1 MKKILVVLML
11 LGPPAGAQYAHTSN
25 PGVIGNVKPT
35 ITTNGQCATVAS
47 GGSNSA
53 MFAVTGTWTGTLGF
67 FGSND
72 NGATTIALQAY
83 AITPGTGAVATSSVN
98 TTTGN
103 GVWLADTW
111 GTYQTEVCATA
122 AMTGTATLQLDAMP
136 AVAIQQITGLGGGPV
151 TVTGSLSV
159 SGAADVVS
167 TGAPTTFNANAVCTG
182 TLLTAGLQSAGFH
195 FDVGTL
201 IGTFT
206 AQCSAFVS
214 GTTNFTNGGLKDVT
228 GATVSGAVTNPNA
241 QTDWTITCPGD
252 TRRVQ
257 VCTTA
262 FTSGSTTG
270 QAVGTFYQT
279 ASAAGGGGG
288 GPATQS
294 TAGTNAQA
302 WWVRIGDATNGPAAV
317 KAASAAAVA
326 TDPALV
332 CAISPNNT
340 VALVAN
346 QSMNEAQINGVAPSM
361 GNGVS
366 GTGVQRVTIASDST
380 GQVAV
385 AGSVNIKGLGT
396 ANSPDTAVVTCQP
409 PSGSTIPYAIY
420 TPGATTIAANA
431 ADNAA
436 VAATLNAA
444 CTTTTACSAASSI
457 QWPMNGNQ
465 GATLTLTTSTSAVGT
480 SLACDQSWDGVS
492 GAAAGIT
499 YLLNSCDMWQLHGAY
514 RKGALTNAD
523 AIAAATAVQQW
534 QIYAPGSPSHIRI
547 RMATFTSGSVVAV
560 GRGTMAPNLPFPIW
574 ARPQTPPTVVTLTAS
589 TAETTLVAAG
599 GSGVFLDLLDLSCTN
614 SSASSNV
621 ITVRDTTGGTA
632 RKPIICPAAI
642 GPCEGWAFPNGLQ
655 QTSSNANWTVQAASS
670 TSSVLCTA
678 TAVQR

>member
-1 MKKILVVLML
+1 MKKILIVLML
-11 LGPPAGAQYAHTSN
+11 LGPPALAQYAHTSN

-35 ITTNGQCATVAS
+35 ITANGQCVFVSS

-67 FGSND
+67 FGTND
-72 NGATTIALQAY
+72 GGATTLALQAY
-83 AITPGTGAVATSSVN
+83 AVTPATGAVATSSVN

-151 TVTGSLSV
+151 PVTGSLSV

-214 GTTNFTNGGLKDVT
+214 GTTNFTNGGLKDVA
-228 GATVSGAVTNPNA
+228 GATVAGTVTNPNA

-279 ASAAGGGGG
+279 ASAASGGGG

-294 TAGTNAQA
+294 TAGTSAQA

-317 KAASAAAVA
+317 KAASTAAVA

-366 GTGVQRVTIASDST
+366 GPGVQRVTLASDST
-380 GQVAV
+380 GQVAI
-385 AGSVNIKGLGT
+385 AGT
-396 ANSPDTAVVTCQP
+396 ATAQ
-409 PSGSTIPYAIY
+409 GGG
-420 TPGATTIAANA
+420 TPGANGGFGLLGIQGPDLPANA
-431 ADNAA
+431 NPVSIATYGSSTVSSVRAPSFA
-436 VAATLNAA
+436 AATNL
-444 CTTTTACSAASSI
+444 TTSCSSATPCAITASI
-457 QWPMNGNQ
+457 QWAVSGQ
-465 GATLTLTTSTSAVGT
+465 TGAEAIITAIASPVGFT
-480 SLACDQSWDGVS
+480 LACDTGYDNN
-492 GAAAGIT
+492 AT
-499 YLLNSCDMWQLHGAY
+499 YLLGDCGFVQAGVFKTTLA
-514 RKGALTNAD
+514 NAD
-523 AIAAATAVQQW
+523 LVAGNKFALVW
-534 QIYAPGSPSHIRI
+534 LGSPSFVRI
-547 RMATFTSGSVVAV
+547 RNTAVTSGQYTIAGVATTATGMPYPV
-560 GRGTMAPNLPFPIW
+560 EAK
-574 ARPQTPPTVVTLTAS
+574 TPVQAQVTLTAS
-589 TAETTLVAAG
+589 TAETTLLASVT
-599 GSGVFLDLLDLSCTN
+599 GVFQDLTYLKCSNT
-614 SSASSNV
+614 STIASV
-621 ITVRDTTGGTA
+621 ISVRDATGGTVRDT
-632 RKPIICPAAI
+632 IVCPAAI
-642 GPCEGWAFPNGLQ
+642 QTCEGNIYRVPFR
-655 QTSSNANWTVQAASS
+655 QTAVTNNWTIQAGTSASS
-670 TSSVLCTA
+670 IICTA
-678 TAVQR
+678 QAVPR